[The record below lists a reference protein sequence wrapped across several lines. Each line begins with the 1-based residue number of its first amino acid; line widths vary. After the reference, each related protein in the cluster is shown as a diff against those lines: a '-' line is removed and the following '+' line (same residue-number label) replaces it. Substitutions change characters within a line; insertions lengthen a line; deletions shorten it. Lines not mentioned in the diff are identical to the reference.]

1 MKKFNSSKAI
11 VYFVTVILLVMFL
24 TVAVLIMIW
33 KYSHTF
39 TVDKWNNE
47 PSERYKI
54 VSDMLSKNEIIGMTE
69 NEIIS
74 LLGEETETHPQ
85 SFKSSMSVDSDENT
99 LIYEL
104 GAKYIDYEWL
114 IIKLDNRIVIDYD
127 FGLT

>member
-11 VYFVTVILLVMFL
+11 VYSVTAILLVLFL
-24 TVAVLIMIW
+24 TTAVLLMIW
-33 KYSHTF
+33 KHNHTF

-85 SFKSSMSVDSDENT
+85 SFKNSMSVDSDENT

-114 IIKLDNRIVIDYD
+114 IIKLDNGIVIDYD

>member
-11 VYFVTVILLVMFL
+11 VYSVTAILLILFL
-24 TVAVLIMIW
+24 TAAVLLMVW
-33 KYSHTF
+33 KYNHTF

-54 VSDMLSKNEIIGMTE
+54 VSDMLSKNKIIGMTE
-69 NEIIS
+69 NEIIN
-74 LLGEETETHPQ
+74 LLGEETEVLPQ
-85 SFKSSMSVDSDENT
+85 SFKTSISMDSDENT

-114 IIKLDNRIVIDYD
+114 IIKLDNGIAIDYD

>member
-11 VYFVTVILLVMFL
+11 VYFVTAILLVMFL

>member
-1 MKKFNSSKAI
+1 MKKFKSSKAI
-11 VYFVTVILLVMFL
+11 VYSVTAILLILFL
-24 TVAVLIMIW
+24 VVAALLMVW
-33 KYSHTF
+33 KYNHTF
-39 TVDKWNNE
+39 TVDKWNDE

-114 IIKLDNRIVIDYD
+114 IIKLDNGIVIDYD